1 MPYIMCNQA
10 KINNKYDKIVFKIY
24 LKVLRIKK
32 TI

>member
-1 MPYIMCNQA
+1 MCNQA